1 MAIKITDNFQVN
13 IKNPIDNRFVVG
25 SQSIPGGPGSIY
37 PTPFY
42 AYRDDI
48 SSNIGFVYPGLR
60 IWDFND
66 NLPYVWTGTTW
77 SNENLTGASVLDS
90 GTPGFTTGG
99 GYQNYITKFYDTS
112 TVLTKSLLFDNNVHV
127 SLDITGT
134 VNPNSSGGAGNPNLN
149 TTVGSVPS
157 GLHVKGRIRTN
168 TGFVGYGGYIHS
180 INAQN
185 IDAGPSNTGRLQ
197 LPLIAT
203 PGVTSP
209 TITYVLTSNTTNSPM
224 TQWQDILNVAPFW
237 EPSNLPINTTLPNY
251 SGAVLYSGQNTSAN
265 YYEFFSLVSS
275 GLQIDAAVSGSVRI
289 ESKAGQNLG
298 GGSASVYKQLNPTT
312 KIHEFKTIT
321 SDFMNI
327 TEVGDVIKLDNN
339 ITSSSLQVS
348 ANGPHGITIEIPA
361 SFEGTDY
368 YVNGFYNP
376 SLTQL
381 GTRSKPFSSLQNCL
395 DKILNRGAFNDPN
408 INNGLPYEKWE
419 VRTGPNATKPSYTN
433 GYISSLPGNGAVRVI
448 IQSYVRAFEN
458 LAIHGVTYFL
468 EKGGYNSHIV
478 IIPSAVNDVVTG
490 QPFEYL
496 FDTTPLVDAAP
507 RSNPYFTTN
516 NIPNGTPLNNNPGE
530 LDYEITC
537 GLEGSGTLTFET
549 GHTTRKGFI
558 KHKGTNSYDWLIA
571 NPSSPLNTPAVF
583 ASASNFPPQRGSY
596 FSLGSVGGY
605 ISFNM
610 YPLPTATSLI
620 TTAPHISGTVSMTME
635 DGNPYNREG
644 TDMIGFSTT
653 STPTYGFIQVEGR
666 NSMFYQSMWMNGTMV
681 LTPVEQHMIF
691 AKDYGSIYS
700 DNGRIYMRRNYQNVV
715 FSSIEYVSDRLNSQA
730 FAVNNIGAG
739 NNGNY
744 FRVISTTG
752 TTNAQWKAMAQP
764 TSWRNAIGGT
774 IFPTVAGTN
783 APTTIQVGHVF
794 RANGT
799 IGVGTGAV
807 TFCGKRYL
815 PSTHVHDIYLKNGG
829 ELAHGGDFYTQQNT
843 GATEGGPD
851 TFICLENSIPSVG
864 DTTHPNRYGRS
875 STFCGIAANGGGY
888 VTNLHYNYYIKSIL
902 HTSYGDYSENSVSFK
917 NLKIDSSI
925 FKGVIR
931 VEDNLGNNW
940 NKLAFGGT
948 FKNCY
953 IGNIRYG
960 GTAIMPF
967 SNMPIYIG
975 DGNYGPVGN
984 RKIVIGGTTIDLPSG
999 FINTSIPIFGSTSS
1013 AFSSGLSVGNIY
1025 RDTTGNLKMLL
1036 P

>member
-25 SQSIPGGPGSIY
+25 SQSIPGGTSSIY

-77 SNENLTGASVLDS
+77 SNENITGASVLSS
-90 GTPGFTTGG
+90 GTPAFSAGG

-112 TVLTKSLLFDNNVHV
+112 TVLTKSLFFDNNVHV
-127 SLDITGT
+127 SLGSITS
-134 VNPNSSGGAGNPNLN
+134 VNPNNSGGLASPSLNGTPNGL
-149 TTVGSVPS
+149 TQ
-157 GLHVKGRIRTN
+157 GLHINGRIRTN
-168 TGFVGYGGYIHS
+168 AGFVGDGSYISGLNAENIGG
-180 INAQN
+180 
-185 IDAGPSNTGRLQ
+185 GPLGTGTLK
-197 LPLIAT
+197 LPFIST
-203 PGVTSP
+203 NGVIPGA
-209 TITYVLTSNTTNSPM
+209 TYVLTSNTTNSPM

-339 ITSSSLQVS
+339 ITSSSLQVTP
-348 ANGPHGITIEIPA
+348 NGPHGITIEIPA

-468 EKGGYNSHIV
+468 EKGGYDSHIV
-478 IIPSAVNDVVTG
+478 VISSAINDVVTG

-507 RSNPYFTTN
+507 RGNPYFTTN
-516 NIPNGTPLNNNPGE
+516 GIPNGTPLNNNPGE
-530 LDYEITC
+530 LDYEITF
-537 GLEGSGTLTFET
+537 GLEGSGTLTFDT

-583 ASASNFPPQRGSY
+583 AAASNFPNQRGSY
-596 FSLGSVGGY
+596 FTLGSVGGY
-605 ISFNM
+605 INFNM
-610 YPLPTATSLI
+610 APLPTAASLI

-644 TDMIGFSTT
+644 TDMIGFLTI

-666 NSMFYQSMWMNGTMV
+666 NSMFYQSMWLNGTMV
-681 LTPVEQHMIF
+681 LTPIEQHMIF
-691 AKDYGSIYS
+691 LKDYGSIYS

-715 FSSIEYVSDRLNSQA
+715 FSSVEYVSDRLNSQA
-730 FAVNNIGAG
+730 IFASSLSAG

-744 FRVISTTG
+744 FRVISLG
-752 TTNAQWKAMAQP
+752 NTNATTTAAGSWKGIAQP
-764 TSWRNAIGGT
+764 TSWRKAIGGATSPTPYPT
-774 IFPTVAGTN
+774 IS
-783 APTTIQVGHVF
+783 VGDVF
-794 RANGT
+794 RSNGT
-799 IGVGTGAV
+799 AATGTGTIA
-807 TFCGKRYL
+807 FCGKRYL

-829 ELAHGGDFYTQQNT
+829 DIAHGGDFYTQQNT

-902 HTSYGDYSENSVSFK
+902 HTSYGDYSDNSVSFK

-931 VEDNLGNNW
+931 VEDNFGNNW

-984 RKIVIGGTTIDLPSG
+984 RKIVIGGTTIDLPGG

-1013 AFSSGLSVGNIY
+1013 AFNSGLSVGNIY
-1025 RDTTGNLKMLL
+1025 RDTTGNLKILI